1 MLLVPKTVL
10 IGGAL
15 VAVAYMYSV
24 GSPDANGSSPTSGAA
39 KCRMSVTADVLNVR
53 SAPDIHAGI
62 VGKFKH
68 GAETDAE
75 TTVQN
80 GFRKIGADRWVSAD
94 FLQALPGRTC

>member
-10 IGGAL
+10 IGGAV

-24 GSPDANGSSPTSGAA
+24 GGDANGSSPTSGAA

-53 SAPDIHAGI
+53 AAPDIHAGV
-62 VGKFKH
+62 VGKFKQ
-68 GAETDAE
+68 GAETDAD
-75 TTVQN
+75 TVVRN
-80 GFRKIGADRWVSAD
+80 GYRQLAANRWASTD